1 VLSPQEVCSIIE
13 VCGKAKVTLLKL
25 GDLHV
30 EFGTKTEPPAL
41 RYQPPNLWADLDQ
54 RIASLDTA
62 HPSTPAAAMAE
73 SLKKENERA
82 LVSDEMTFKRDQLAM
97 LTIEDPVA
105 LEEMINN
112 GELDEDDDLGDEQ
125 EA

>member
-1 VLSPQEVCSIIE
+1 VLSAEEVCSIIE

-25 GDLHV
+25 GDLQV
-30 EFGTKTEPPAL
+30 EFGKQTEPPAL

-73 SLKKENERA
+73 SLEKENERA
-82 LVSDEMTFKRDQLAM
+82 LVNDEMAFKRDQLAM